1 MKMLM
6 LKMMI
11 LLSTLIPFL
20 FNPMSMGIILLLQTT
35 LMTMIMNKMMF
46 SSWFSMITFLMMMGG
61 LLILFM
67 YMSSIASNEKFKMK
81 MNLTFMIFIF
91 ILISEEMMNE
101 NQVNEEQNMIL
112 STLSYSSMTK
122 LYNKKSM
129 LITMALVLYL
139 LLTMIVVTKIVKHH
153 EGPLRSK
160 SYE

>member
-46 SSWFSMITFLMMMGG
+46 SSWFSMITFLMVVGG

-81 MNLTFMIFIF
+81 MNLTFMIFIL

-112 STLSYSSMTK
+112 STLTYSSMTK

>member
-46 SSWFSMITFLMMMGG
+46 SSWFSMITFLMMVGG

-81 MNLTFMIFIF
+81 MNLTFMIFIL

-112 STLSYSSMTK
+112 STLTYSSMTK